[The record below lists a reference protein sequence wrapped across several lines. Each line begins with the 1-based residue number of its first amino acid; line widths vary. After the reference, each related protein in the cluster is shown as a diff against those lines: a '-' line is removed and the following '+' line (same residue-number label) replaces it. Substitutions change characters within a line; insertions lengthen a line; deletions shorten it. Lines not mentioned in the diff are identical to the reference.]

1 MALGRSS
8 VLLPEDFKIGPLGD
22 AGTAKKDQ
30 QSAMLAAR
38 AFLSALMAGKVDTKL
53 LTPEA
58 QGRVP
63 DSLAFGLKQGYTPR
77 TYRIGVPRTREDG
90 EITAAVR
97 LFGADGASEGEIYM
111 SRAGDQWLVS
121 DVQVSLAGLSVK
133 RQPSKEKFFPSA
145 YRWLLED

>member
-1 MALGRSS
+1 MEGS
-8 VLLPEDFKIGPLGD
+8 
-22 AGTAKKDQ
+22 
-30 QSAMLAAR
+30 
-38 AFLSALMAGKVDTKL
+38 VDTKL

-58 QGRVP
+58 RARIP
-63 DSLAFGLKQGYTPR
+63 DALAFGLKQGYTPR
-77 TYRIGVPRTREDG
+77 SYRIGAPRTREDG

-97 LFGADGASEGEIYM
+97 LFGADGTSEGEIYM

-133 RQPSKEKFFPSA
+133 RPPAKEKFFPSA